1 MGNSISFLQ
10 EKIRNLPTITYND
23 LTIKFDSI
31 VAFDISERKNNDEM
45 NRIRENIIG
54 AIYNSKIP
62 PEYYLFSLRWKRL
75 KQATDKYLQKLLPDE
90 TITDVKCVHKGGRN
104 SNYDFIIRT
113 NLSTVYIFENLI
125 KFLKSIENITNEN
138 EIYGCKRNL
147 FKSEINI
154 LESEFQFIIGYNII
168 IPNKIINKIIQF
180 YELNTQLID
189 NKKYTVSDDSL
200 LGYIFHNLKI
210 TIIDI
215 KKLNYN
221 FDFSLSFD
229 DNNKNINSNT
239 IVIRNRFYNNFY
251 LKNNF

>member
-1 MGNSISFLQ
+1 MKILFLIISSYDKLRIKQIELSKLYYSTFINNIDEIKFYYLINDKNIQNDIMDEVNS
-10 EKIRNLPTITYND
+10 TIFFSDNENYKPGIFNK
-23 LTIKFDSI
+23 TIK
-31 VAFDISERKNNDEM
+31 ALN
-45 NRIRENIIG
+45 
-54 AIYNSKIP
+54 
-62 PEYYLFSLRWKRL
+62 LF
-75 KQATDKYLQKLLPDE
+75 
-90 TITDVKCVHKGGRN
+90 RN

-239 IVIRNRFYNNFY
+239 IVIRNRFYNNLDIRY
-251 LKNNF
+251 AREIIIWEYYIKLYGTKI